1 MQAHPIADICFTGPC
16 TEIMSTSFTANEWD
30 SDVDDSNSSE
40 EFMYVKGTPP
50 PVPSPDLYKQ
60 QMELKNGRQSP
71 TDSAQKVED
80 MDDVWNSHKDKV
92 PVTCKG
98 PQKITFDRAL

>member
-1 MQAHPIADICFTGPC
+1 
-16 TEIMSTSFTANEWD
+16 MSTSFTANEWD

-60 QMELKNGRQSP
+60 QMEQKNGRLSP
-71 TDSAQKVED
+71 IQTTQEVEH

-98 PQKITFDRAL
+98 LLRDKVR

>member
-1 MQAHPIADICFTGPC
+1 
-16 TEIMSTSFTANEWD
+16 MSTSFANEWD

-50 PVPSPDLYKQ
+50 PVPSPDLNKQ
-60 QMELKNGRQSP
+60 QMEHKNVGRQSP
-71 TDSAQKVED
+71 NQTILEEND

-98 PQKITFDRAL
+98 KTNKLFCSKSWQKNNNFFL